1 MKDYTL
7 QWADELAVLKGIIEK
22 SGLKCETKWGADVFT
37 FQGKNVIS
45 YGGFKHYFALWF
57 YKGVFLKDASNKLVN
72 AQEGKTRALRQWRF
86 TAAQDIDEQLIL
98 AYIQEAIQVEK
109 EGLTV
114 EKENSSSIAIPEIL
128 AEQLQ
133 SKAVLHAAFNALTAY
148 KQKEYIE
155 FIASAKRTETQLTRL
170 KKIIPMIESGIGL
183 NDRYR

>member
-1 MKDYTL
+1 MDYAT
-7 QWADELAVLKGIIEK
+7 QWTEELTVLKGIIEK

-37 FQGKNVIS
+37 FQKKNVVS

-57 YKGVFLKDASNKLVN
+57 YKGVFLKDESKKLVN

-86 TAAQDIDEQLIL
+86 ADAEEIDEQLIL

-109 EGLTV
+109 EGLTI
-114 EKENSSSIAIPEIL
+114 EKENTSNLPIPEIL

-133 SKAVLHAAFNALTAY
+133 SKTALNAAFNALTTY
-148 KQKEYIE
+148 KQNEYIE
-155 FIASAKRTETQLTRL
+155 FIASAKRPETQLNRL
-170 KKIIPMIESGIGL
+170 KKIIPMIESGKGL

>member
-7 QWADELAVLKGIIEK
+7 QWADELTVLKGIVQK
-22 SGLKCETKWGADVFT
+22 SGLKCETKWGADVFI

-86 TAAQDIDEQLIL
+86 TAVEEIDEQLIL
-98 AYIQEAIQVEK
+98 AYIREAIRVEK
-109 EGLTV
+109 KGIVL
-114 EKENSSSIAIPEIL
+114 EKEDASGIAIPEIL

-133 SKAVLHAAFNALTAY
+133 SKAALNAAFNALTAY

-155 FIASAKRTETQLTRL
+155 FMAFAKRTETQLKRL